1 MKLSGHFKTRAIR
14 RWPATGLHLLHF
26 LTFQSPP
33 LAAVAVWSGY
43 RHIQIPRAPLIF
55 SSTLPDTFLFVPSF
69 KARAGETHQRDR
81 ESFISPL
88 SRLSHYFPH
97 LDWSAKKM
105 VSINRLQL
113 TFVTQGST
121 SRVTKQS
128 RKYGCRH
135 SLISGGRTI
144 SSNID
149 DDKSREWLLFTVVAE
164 AFSGKHFFLI

>member
-1 MKLSGHFKTRAIR
+1 MARHWTASASFFDLPVPPFSCSGCLVWIQAYSD
-14 RWPATGLHLLHF
+14 PPCPSHF
-26 LTFQSPP
+26 L
-33 LAAVAVWSGY
+33 L
-43 RHIQIPRAPLIF
+43 
-55 SSTLPDTFLFVPSF
+55 SSTFPDTFLFAPSF

-121 SRVTKQS
+121 SHVTKQS

-149 DDKSREWLLFTVVAE
+149 DDKSRDWLLSTVVAE